1 MKTNLRLCVLIMSV
15 VIASTFASVACA
27 ERGTTPQTIEGL
39 GTATF
44 PTSAKSDAAQSAFM
58 RGLLLLHLF
67 EYPTAAKAFEHAQKL
82 QPDFAMAYWGEAM
95 TYNHGIWNQLDAG
108 AGRAALAK
116 LGATPAARADKAPTA
131 REKAYLAAVEIL
143 YSGKGAKKQRDADY
157 CEAMRKLA
165 QAYPQDND
173 AQLFYALALMARNE
187 GVRNEADYLKAAA
200 IAERSFRVNPDDPG
214 AAHYWIH
221 GMDDP
226 VHASG
231 ALEAARAL
239 SKIAP
244 DAGHAQHMT
253 SHIFIALGMWDDLV
267 AANINAMRVVDAQ
280 ARAAGK
286 PVVACGHYSE
296 WLEYGYFQQG
306 RYRDAQQ
313 VLADCARTLP
323 PAIAWGKE
331 HAQALHAEH
340 VSSEQVSKHL
350 RGSLATMRGTA
361 LIESRDWDGAAA
373 KLDVDVADLGAQAA
387 WNDFAVGF
395 AAAQRGDIAQAR
407 RTSGDLHAWREK
419 TAVSESDPQLPGY
432 LAIMDDDLRGV
443 VLIRQQHVDD
453 GLAAI
458 RAAAQRYDSMA
469 FDFGPPVPI
478 KPPHELLGEELLR
491 AGKPAQAIAA
501 FEAALK
507 TAPNRSLSLLGLARA
522 QAAAHDAAAATTYR
536 KLAANWHAADA
547 DIPDL
552 AQVKAGAGSE
562 HEAASAK
569 PAE

>member
-1 MKTNLRLCVLIMSV
+1 MKTNLRFCVLIMSV
-15 VIASTFASVACA
+15 VIASTFVSVACA
-27 ERGTTPQTIEGL
+27 ERGTAPQTIAGL

-67 EYPTAAKAFEHAQKL
+67 EYPTAAKAFEQAQKL

-108 AGRAALAK
+108 AGRAALAR
-116 LGATPAARADKAPTA
+116 LAATPAARAAKAPTA

-143 YSGKGAKKQRDADY
+143 YSGKGTKKQRDARY
-157 CEAMRKLA
+157 CDAMQNLA
-165 QAYPQDND
+165 AAYPGDND
-173 AQLFYALALMARNE
+173 AQLFYSLALMARNE
-187 GVRNEADYLKAAA
+187 GVRNEADYLQAAA
-200 IAERSFRVNPDDPG
+200 IAEKSFRVNPDNPG

-253 SHIFIALGMWDDLV
+253 SHIFIALGMWDELV
-267 AANINAMRVVDAQ
+267 AANINANRVVDAQ

-306 RYRDAQQ
+306 RYRDAQRT
-313 VLADCARTLP
+313 LDACARTLG
-323 PAIAWGKE
+323 PAIEWGKQ
-331 HAQALHAEH
+331 HAQTLHAEH
-340 VSSEQVSKHL
+340 VSPEQVAKHL
-350 RGSLATMRGTA
+350 RSSLATMRGTA
-361 LIESRDWDGAAA
+361 LIESRDWNGVAA
-373 KLDVDVADLGAQAA
+373 KLEVDVSDLGAQAA
-387 WNDFAVGF
+387 WNDFAIGF
-395 AAAQRGDIAQAR
+395 AAIERGDIAQAQHVAEDL
-407 RTSGDLHAWREK
+407 RTWREK
-419 TAVSESDPQLPGY
+419 TTVSESDPQLPGY
-432 LAIMDDDLRGV
+432 LAVMDDDLRGIT
-443 VLIRQQHVDD
+443 LIRQRHVDD

-469 FDFGPPVPI
+469 FDFGPPVPF
-478 KPPHELLGEELLR
+478 KPPHELFGEQLLR
-491 AGKPAQAIAA
+491 AGKPAQAIIA

-522 QAAAHDAAAATTYR
+522 QAAAHDAAAAATYR
-536 KLAANWHAADA
+536 KLLANWHAADA
-547 DIPDL
+547 DVPDM
-552 AQVKAGAGSE
+552 AQVKAGA
-562 HEAASAK
+562 EAATK
-569 PAE
+569 

>member
-1 MKTNLRLCVLIMSV
+1 MKTNLRFCVLIMSV
-15 VIASTFASVACA
+15 VIASTFVSVACA
-27 ERGTTPQTIEGL
+27 ERGTAPQTIAGL

-67 EYPTAAKAFEHAQKL
+67 EYPTAAKAFEQAQKL

-108 AGRAALAK
+108 AGRAALAR
-116 LGATPAARADKAPTA
+116 LAATPAARAAKAPTA

-143 YSGKGAKKQRDADY
+143 YSGKGTKKQRDARY
-157 CEAMRKLA
+157 CDAMQKLA
-165 QAYPQDND
+165 AAYPGDND
-173 AQLFYALALMARNE
+173 AQLFYSLALMARNE
-187 GVRNEADYLKAAA
+187 GVRNEADYLQAAA
-200 IAERSFRVNPDDPG
+200 IAEKSFRVNPDNPG

-253 SHIFIALGMWDDLV
+253 SHIFIALGMWDELV
-267 AANINAMRVVDAQ
+267 AANINANRVVDAQ

-306 RYRDAQQ
+306 RYRDAQRT
-313 VLADCARTLP
+313 LDACARTLG
-323 PAIAWGKE
+323 PAIEWGKQ
-331 HAQALHAEH
+331 HAQTLHAEH
-340 VSSEQVSKHL
+340 VSPEQVAKHL
-350 RGSLATMRGTA
+350 RSSLATMRGTA
-361 LIESRDWDGAAA
+361 LIESRDWNGVAA
-373 KLDVDVADLGAQAA
+373 KLEVDVSDLGAQAA
-387 WNDFAVGF
+387 WNDFAIGF
-395 AAAQRGDIAQAR
+395 AAIERGDIAQAQHVAEDL
-407 RTSGDLHAWREK
+407 RTWREK
-419 TAVSESDPQLPGY
+419 TTVSESDPQLPGY
-432 LAIMDDDLRGV
+432 LAVMDDDLRGIT
-443 VLIRQQHVDD
+443 LIRQRHVDD

-469 FDFGPPVPI
+469 FDFGPPVPF
-478 KPPHELLGEELLR
+478 KPPHELLGEQLLR
-491 AGKPAQAIAA
+491 AGKPAQAIIA

-522 QAAAHDAAAATTYR
+522 QAAAHDAAAAATYR
-536 KLAANWHAADA
+536 KLLANWHAADA
-547 DIPDL
+547 DVPDM
-552 AQVKAGAGSE
+552 AQVKAGA
-562 HEAASAK
+562 EAATK
-569 PAE
+569 

>member
-1 MKTNLRLCVLIMSV
+1 MKTNLRFCVLIMSV
-15 VIASTFASVACA
+15 VIASTFVSVACA
-27 ERGTTPQTIEGL
+27 ERGTAPQTIAGL

-67 EYPTAAKAFEHAQKL
+67 EYPTAAKAFEQAQKL

-108 AGRAALAK
+108 AGRAALAR
-116 LGATPAARADKAPTA
+116 LAATPAARAAKAPTA

-143 YSGKGAKKQRDADY
+143 YSGKGTKKQRDARY
-157 CEAMRKLA
+157 CDAMQNLA
-165 QAYPQDND
+165 AAYPGDND
-173 AQLFYALALMARNE
+173 AQLFYSLALMARNE
-187 GVRNEADYLKAAA
+187 GVRNEADYLQAAA
-200 IAERSFRVNPDDPG
+200 IAEKSFRVNPDNPG

-226 VHASG
+226 AHASG

-253 SHIFIALGMWDDLV
+253 SHIFIALGMWDELV
-267 AANINAMRVVDAQ
+267 AANINANRVVDAQ

-306 RYRDAQQ
+306 RYRDAQRT
-313 VLADCARTLP
+313 LDACARTLG
-323 PAIAWGKE
+323 PAIEWGKQ
-331 HAQALHAEH
+331 HARTLHAEH
-340 VSSEQVSKHL
+340 VSPEQVAKHL
-350 RGSLATMRGTA
+350 RSSLATMRGTA
-361 LIESRDWDGAAA
+361 LIESRDWNGVAA
-373 KLDVDVADLGAQAA
+373 KLEVDVSDLGAQAA
-387 WNDFAVGF
+387 WNDFAIGF
-395 AAAQRGDIAQAR
+395 AAIERGDIAQAQHVAEDL
-407 RTSGDLHAWREK
+407 RTWREK
-419 TAVSESDPQLPGY
+419 TTVSESDPQLPGY
-432 LAIMDDDLRGV
+432 LAVMDDDLRGIT
-443 VLIRQQHVDD
+443 LIRQQHVDD

-469 FDFGPPVPI
+469 FDFGPPVPF
-478 KPPHELLGEELLR
+478 KPPHELLGEQLLR
-491 AGKPAQAIAA
+491 AGKPAQAIIA

-522 QAAAHDAAAATTYR
+522 QAAAHDAAAAATYR
-536 KLAANWHAADA
+536 KLLANWHAADA
-547 DIPDL
+547 DVPDM
-552 AQVKAGAGSE
+552 AQVKAGA
-562 HEAASAK
+562 EAATK
-569 PAE
+569 